1 MSAVSSGQPKLYDIG
16 RELYHIAA
24 LDVPCDEA
32 ARHVIL
38 NMLLDVAPQRPRAK
52 LRRVTAT
59 RHGLCQLRSNIYLH
73 LPFPEPLVELSQQ
86 EDRDFGQR
94 HFIQRLVNDHPVE
107 TIQELRFEYPLPL
120 QLVEDLLARTGDA
133 APPLHLA
140 NEFGAGVAGR
150 DDHSIGKTDGAA
162 KHISKAAIIEHL

>member
-73 LPFPEPLVELSQQ
+73 LP
-86 EDRDFGQR
+86 
-94 HFIQRLVNDHPVE
+94 
-107 TIQELRFEYPLPL
+107 
-120 QLVEDLLARTGDA
+120 
-133 APPLHLA
+133 
-140 NEFGAGVAGR
+140 NEFGAGVAGS